1 MKNLLSF
8 LFIVK
13 MVLFTYQEES
23 YIRGASSLEK
33 DKDKKNEGPK
43 TAYLDKLYAFKEI
56 YADEEKCDLFFIC
69 QDGEIPAHRLVIS
82 NASKYIMAMQD
93 DLVSLTNLI
102 C

>member
-1 MKNLLSF
+1 
-8 LFIVK
+8 

-33 DKDKKNEGPK
+33 DKDSVGKNDGPK

-93 DLVSLTNLI
+93 DQVKV
-102 C
+102 